1 MPPASAGG
9 ICFAGEKREQGCRNE
24 RAENKKIDTSE
35 KDFEVYTQVKDAVCM
50 IDIEKNEL
58 IYMNE
63 EAKNISRKFL
73 ADGNYVGKKCY
84 EVLHGQKTV
93 CSFCQNKL
101 LSQEGFLLEEVYQ
114 PFLKRYLQLKSILVC
129 TNNKKV
135 RFQVLSVINSETIKL
150 EEKRIYEKLEEMRR
164 TDMLT
169 GVFNRSYYEEV
180 AESIANDLPET
191 LGVTVININEMKR
204 INDQYGSVFGD
215 AILKEVGKSLLEVFE
230 GHCFRIDGDE
240 FVVLSINQTKAEFEQ
255 ALKTFKEKIKA
266 IKNVSTAVGSS
277 WKSTGLDMQKQFMT
291 ANKKVKEVKDT
302 YHTHLHSIDRK
313 YFKAAKKLLQEI
325 HKRMF
330 TVYLQPKINLSDE
343 KLNGAEAL
351 VRKLNGKG
359 NLVPPIDFIPE
370 LEQNGLICFVD
381 FFVLE
386 TVCEYIHN
394 WQKHGKKFIKVS
406 VNMSRTTLR
415 KKNVVQKAVAIC
427 SKYQIEPQMIEIE
440 ITESIGGL
448 EKKLITRLMDDFHA
462 AGFSI
467 ALDDFGS
474 GFSNIAALAEN
485 DFDVVKIDKSLID
498 TIFEN
503 DKSRTVI
510 QQAINLCNAVNKNI
524 ETVGEGVE
532 TEQQLQILKEY
543 GCDIGQ
549 GYLFSRPIPEEK
561 FLKYFLT
568 GENGEKCD

>member
-1 MPPASAGG
+1 MQ
-9 ICFAGEKREQGCRNE
+9 EKRGNRGVEMSGQRI
-24 RAENKKIDTSE
+24 KKIDTSE

-291 ANKKVKEVKDT
+291 ANKKMKEVKDT

-370 LEQNGLICFVD
+370 LEQNGLIC
-381 FFVLE
+381 L
-386 TVCEYIHN
+386 
-394 WQKHGKKFIKVS
+394 
-406 VNMSRTTLR
+406 
-415 KKNVVQKAVAIC
+415 
-427 SKYQIEPQMIEIE
+427 
-440 ITESIGGL
+440 
-448 EKKLITRLMDDFHA
+448 
-462 AGFSI
+462 
-467 ALDDFGS
+467 
-474 GFSNIAALAEN
+474 
-485 DFDVVKIDKSLID
+485 
-498 TIFEN
+498 
-503 DKSRTVI
+503 
-510 QQAINLCNAVNKNI
+510 
-524 ETVGEGVE
+524 
-532 TEQQLQILKEY
+532 
-543 GCDIGQ
+543 
-549 GYLFSRPIPEEK
+549 
-561 FLKYFLT
+561 
-568 GENGEKCD
+568 